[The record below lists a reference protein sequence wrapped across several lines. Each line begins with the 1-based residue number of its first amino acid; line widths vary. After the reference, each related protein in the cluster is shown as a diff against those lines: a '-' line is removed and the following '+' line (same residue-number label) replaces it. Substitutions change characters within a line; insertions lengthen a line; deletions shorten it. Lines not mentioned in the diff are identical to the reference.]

1 MVQRTRLAVILLVI
15 GIFTCIC
22 TSVSAQEIPRLIASP
37 LSLPQGWTYVYDPP
51 AITIRVAIN
60 PDSTLSLISIL
71 GPQQELRALV
81 QQYLLEAGTSLVI
94 PNAFSVPSLRDVSL
108 DIAGSAAGR
117 DMQKLVP
124 DLRAQVDIW
133 ILQRREQQSP
143 FRHWN
148 MDTDMI
154 ANNDLIYHSN
164 YNAIGIPPGNS
175 SLRIKDARLT
185 ASIFSDAIFQG
196 YFHAFYEPDTNELGL
211 GFGEPDY
218 PYAVTITD
226 LQAGMGDYEQRFARL
241 ALKKNELL
249 GVKGMYYAF
258 DLLAANG
265 WWAEANAAQ
274 SSMRHLVDIPLGPVE
289 LELEYADFSQDAA
302 TTHLRPAYWQSS
314 VIPVSHDLR
323 ILRAAIASPWLD
335 VSATRLRELSRS
347 TSFATDPRLVNTLF
361 RGAKDLSLGRLN
373 LRAAYEY
380 ADREANV
387 ILAPD
392 RAKPDYE
399 QLLEGNAEFD
409 TGLFSSRLN
418 ASWYDWDSL
427 RLQGKAIASPGV
439 FRLGAAFSMDT
450 FDPPA
455 QTSFPDIYN
464 ATGSIQAADIRYP
477 ASYALLMGYRFTSHR
492 SLEITF
498 GRKSIQAYV
507 PVAGSDQYRE
517 IEALFAG
524 LNTDISIAMGDF
536 RLEWKQELA
545 WTEKHAGLLDRPV
558 WMVQGD
564 LRLTRYLP
572 WDNALFAGV
581 AYTGHT
587 GYTSSHASA
596 FLIQDASVFDAYL
609 GIRISKLFE
618 INAAFRN
625 ITDSAIFGVQP
636 IPPSVHASIR
646 WFYLN

>member
-1 MVQRTRLAVILLVI
+1 MILLVI
-15 GIFTCIC
+15 GIFTGIC
-22 TSVSAQEIPRLIASP
+22 DSVSAQEIPRLIGTP

-51 AITIRVAIN
+51 TITIRVAIN
-60 PDSTLSLISIL
+60 PDSSVSLISIL
-71 GPQQELRALV
+71 GPQQELRPLV
-81 QQYLLEAGTSLVI
+81 QQYLLEAGTLLVI
-94 PNAFSVPSLRDVSL
+94 TNAFSVPSLRDVSL
-108 DIAGSAAGR
+108 DIVGATSGSDKQR
-117 DMQKLVP
+117 PEP
-124 DLRAQVDIW
+124 DLRAQVEIW

-148 MDTDMI
+148 METDMI

-164 YNAIGIPPGNS
+164 YNAIGMAGSNS
-175 SLRIKDARLT
+175 GLRIKDARLT

-196 YFHAFYEPDTNELGL
+196 YFHAFYEPDRDERGL
-211 GFGEPDY
+211 GFGEQEY

-249 GVKGMYYAF
+249 GVTGMYYAF

-274 SSMRHLVDIPLGPVE
+274 SSMRHLVDIPIGPLE

-302 TTHLRPAYWQSS
+302 TTHLRPAYWQST
-314 VIPVSHDLR
+314 VTPVSHDLR

-335 VSATRLRELSRS
+335 ISVTRLREVSRS
-347 TSFATDPRLVNTLF
+347 SSFATDPRIISTLF
-361 RGAKDLSLGRLN
+361 RSGKDLSLGKLE
-373 LRAAYEY
+373 LHAAYEY

-392 RAKPDYE
+392 RSKPDYD
-399 QLLEGNAEFD
+399 QLLEGGAVFKR
-409 TGLFSSRLN
+409 GLFSSRLN
-418 ASWYDWDSL
+418 ASWYDWDGI
-427 RLQGKAIASPGV
+427 RLQGRAIASPGV
-439 FRLGAAFSMDT
+439 FQLGAAFSIDT

-477 ASYALLMGYRFTSHR
+477 ASYALMMGYHPTANK
-492 SLEITF
+492 SLDITL
-498 GRKSIQAYV
+498 GRKTIQNYV
-507 PVAGSDQYRE
+507 PLFGSVLFSDIQP
-517 IEALFAG
+517 LFAG
-524 LNTDISIAMGDF
+524 INTDITIPMGDF
-536 RLEWKQELA
+536 RLAWKQALT
-545 WTEKHAGLLDRPV
+545 WTEKQTGLLECPV
-558 WMVQGD
+558 WTVQGD
-564 LRLTRYLP
+564 LRLTRLLP

-636 IPPSVHASIR
+636 IPTSVHASIR